1 MLYNVTVR
9 DMTNIAEELTFECD
23 ENKTIRQL
31 CEENNIHISLNENC
45 SKNGECLTCVAKV
58 LEGTVNHPNLDIGT
72 CLDPDHIS
80 EGYCSPCIATPT
92 SDCKIVTEQLNQL
105 KKFSNS

>member
-1 MLYNVTVR
+1 MPYNVTVR
-9 DMTNIAEELTFECD
+9 NMANVGEEITFECD

-31 CEENNIHISLNENC
+31 CEENNIHITLSENC
-45 SKNGECLTCVAKV
+45 TKNGECLTCVAKV
-58 LEGTVNHPNLDIGT
+58 LEGTVNHPDLDIGT
-72 CLDPDHIS
+72 SLDPDHIS
-80 EGYCSPCIATPT
+80 EGYFSPCIATPT

>member
-1 MLYNVTVR
+1 MPYNVTVR
-9 DMTNIAEELTFECD
+9 NLANVGEEITFECD

-31 CEENNIHISLNENC
+31 CEENNIHITLSENC
-45 SKNGECLTCVAKV
+45 TKNGECLTCVAKV
-58 LEGTVNHPNLDIGT
+58 LEGTVNHPDLDIGT
-72 CLDPDHIS
+72 SLDPNHIS
-80 EGYCSPCIATPT
+80 EGYFSPCIATPT

>member
-1 MLYNVTVR
+1 MPYNVTVR
-9 DMTNIAEELTFECD
+9 NLANVGEEITFECD

-31 CEENNIHISLNENC
+31 CEENNIHITLSENC
-45 SKNGECLTCVAKV
+45 TKNGECLTCVAKV
-58 LEGTVNHPNLDIGT
+58 FEGTVNHPDLDIGT
-72 CLDPDHIS
+72 SLDPNHIS
-80 EGYCSPCIATPT
+80 EGYFSPCIATPT

>member
-1 MLYNVTVR
+1 MPYNVTVR
-9 DMTNIAEELTFECD
+9 DLANTGEELTFECD

-31 CEENNIHISLNENC
+31 CEENSIHITLNENC
-45 SKNGECLTCVAKV
+45 TKNGECLTCVAKV
-58 LEGTVNHPNLDIGT
+58 LEGTVNHPDNLST
-72 CLDPDHIS
+72 PLDPDHIS

-92 SDCKIVTEQLNQL
+92 SDCKIVTEQFKQL

>member
-45 SKNGECLTCVAKV
+45 SKNLKV
-58 LEGTVNHPNLDIGT
+58 MIQLPVIG
-72 CLDPDHIS
+72 
-80 EGYCSPCIATPT
+80 
-92 SDCKIVTEQLNQL
+92 K
-105 KKFSNS
+105 